1 MEFKILKYLFTLTII
16 IFISGCDKDQNN
28 CINIPDSVNNICID
42 SSLIDSSV
50 VCLTVYEP
58 VCGCNG
64 MTYSNSCVASRNG
77 ITYYEDGECC
87 D

>member
-1 MEFKILKYLFTLTII
+1 MEFKILKYLFSLTII
-16 IFISGCDKDQNN
+16 IFISGCDKNQNN
-28 CINIPDSVNNICID
+28 CINLPESGNNLCIE

-50 VCLTVYEP
+50 VCLTIYEP